1 MRLVEDIYRI
11 SYLLPVLFF
20 FINRFGRDKAK
31 RVIFYFCVFIIAH
44 NFTYATLIYQNIK
57 LADPLNLLFIPI
69 EFLLLSF
76 FFYNFLG
83 YDLHKK
89 LMLIISVVF
98 FLVWGYYTIKSPV
111 NLFDSVVNGIESI
124 IIIVFSLLYF
134 YEQLR
139 YPKSIFIYMQP
150 AFWGVA
156 GFFIFACGTFFVFIY
171 RQTSWEYDQFIYQY
185 AYIHAISGIAR
196 NIIFTVAV
204 SVKPYKGPIPEL
216 T

>member
-1 MRLVEDIYRI
+1 M
-11 SYLLPVLFF
+11 FF
-20 FINRFGRDKAK
+20 FINKADRDKAK
-31 RVIFYFCVFIIAH
+31 WVIFYFCGFIVLH
-44 NFTYATLIYQNIK
+44 NLVHASLFYQNRGY
-57 LADPLNLLFIPI
+57 ADLFNIIFIPI
-69 EFLLLSF
+69 EFLFISF
-76 FFYNFLG
+76 FFYFYFG
-83 YDLHKK
+83 YFFHKK
-89 LMLIISVVF
+89 LVIVLNISF
-98 FLVWGYYTIKSPV
+98 FLLWGYVTIKSPA
-111 NLFDSVVNGIESI
+111 NAFDSVINGIESI
-124 IIIVFSLLYF
+124 IIIIFGLLYF

-156 GFFIFACGTFFVFIY
+156 GFFIFAYGTFFVFIY
-171 RQTSWEYDQFIYQY
+171 RQTSWEYDQFIFQY